1 MSARCDKIDFILYRE
16 EEVELVK
23 VVPNFKYMGRP
34 LDQADDDWPEV
45 WKKIM
50 RSRSVWGRLGMII
63 RREGPDPKV
72 SSRFYRAVIKA
83 VLLFGVE
90 TWVLFMAME
99 QKVEGTHTGFL
110 RKITGKRVRRLPDV
124 TRETPRAEAVREA
137 AGTQFSM
144 KYIGRRQETVAQWVA
159 WRLIFKVCTGEKG

>member
-1 MSARCDKIDFILYRE
+1 MY
-16 EEVELVK
+16 
-23 VVPNFKYMGRP
+23 
-34 LDQADDDWPEV
+34 
-45 WKKIM
+45 
-50 RSRSVWGRLGMII
+50 
-63 RREGPDPKV
+63 
-72 SSRFYRAVIKA
+72 
-83 VLLFGVE
+83 
-90 TWVLFMAME
+90 